1 MTPESFFYYSLYETG
16 LWAGQKWPWLW
27 FVPGYKNTM
36 DLLFPFWEMW
46 QIKATMENVDQQV
59 EIIADQWETDEKE
72 AKSNALVAE
81 AQELFPRAT
90 VTPLPNAIVPSVM
103 IVTEAPESASEGV
116 KALGG
121 ELRITYA
128 PNGLK

>member
-1 MTPESFFYYSLYETG
+1 MTAESFFYYSLYEAG
-16 LWAGQKWPWLW
+16 LWAGKKWPWLW
-27 FVPGYKNTM
+27 FVPGYKSTM
-36 DLLFPFWEMW
+36 DLLLPCWDTWKVKSSVED
-46 QIKATMENVDQQV
+46 AAQQA
-59 EIIADQWETDEKE
+59 EIIADQWETDERE
-72 AKSNALVAE
+72 AKANALAAE
-81 AQELFPRAT
+81 AQELFPGAT

-103 IVTEAPESASEGV
+103 IITEAPESASEGV

>member
-1 MTPESFFYYSLYETG
+1 MTPESFFYYSLYEAG
-16 LWAGQKWPWLW
+16 LWAGKKWPWLW
-27 FVPGYKNTM
+27 FVPGYKSTM
-36 DLLFPFWEMW
+36 DLLLPYWDTWKVKSSVED
-46 QIKATMENVDQQV
+46 AAQQA
-59 EIIADQWETDEKE
+59 EIIADQWEADERELK
-72 AKSNALVAE
+72 ANALAAE
-81 AQELFPRAT
+81 AQELFPEAT

-116 KALGG
+116 KAFGG

>member
-1 MTPESFFYYSLYETG
+1 MTAESFFYYSLYETG
-16 LWAGQKWPWLW
+16 LWAGKKWPWLW
-27 FVPGYKNTM
+27 FVPGYKSTM
-36 DLLFPFWEMW
+36 DLLLPYWDAWKVESSVED
-46 QIKATMENVDQQV
+46 AAQQADM
-59 EIIADQWETDEKE
+59 IAEQWETDERE
-72 AKSNALVAE
+72 AKANALAAE
-81 AQELFPRAT
+81 AQELFPEAT

>member
-1 MTPESFFYYSLYETG
+1 
-16 LWAGQKWPWLW
+16 
-27 FVPGYKNTM
+27 M
-36 DLLFPFWEMW
+36 DLLFPYWEMW
-46 QIKATMENVDQQV
+46 KIKTSGEETVQQA
-59 EIIADQWETDEKE
+59 ELIAEQWETDERE
-72 AKSNALVAE
+72 AKANALAAE
-81 AQELFPRAT
+81 AQELFPEAT

>member
-16 LWAGQKWPWLW
+16 LWAGKKWPWLS

-46 QIKATMENVDQQV
+46 QIKATMEEVDQQV
-59 EIIADQWETDEKE
+59 ETIADQWETDERE
-72 AKSNALVAE
+72 AKANTLAAE
-81 AQELFPRAT
+81 AQELFP
-90 VTPLPNAIVPSVM
+90 
-103 IVTEAPESASEGV
+103 EAPESASEGV

>member
-1 MTPESFFYYSLYETG
+1 MTAESFFYYSLYEAG
-16 LWAGQKWPWLW
+16 LWAGKKWPWLW
-27 FVPGYKNTM
+27 FVPGYKSTM
-36 DLLFPFWEMW
+36 DLLLPYWDTWKVKSSVED
-46 QIKATMENVDQQV
+46 AAQQA
-59 EIIADQWETDEKE
+59 EIIADQWEADERELK
-72 AKSNALVAE
+72 ANALAAE
-81 AQELFPRAT
+81 AQELFPEAT

>member
-1 MTPESFFYYSLYETG
+1 
-16 LWAGQKWPWLW
+16 
-27 FVPGYKNTM
+27 M

-46 QIKATMENVDQQV
+46 QIKVTMEDVDQQV
-59 EIIADQWETDEKE
+59 EIIADQWEADEREDK
-72 AKSNALVAE
+72 ANALAAE

>member
-1 MTPESFFYYSLYETG
+1 MNPESFFYYSLYETG
-16 LWAGQKWPWLW
+16 LWAGKKWPWLW
-27 FVPGYKNTM
+27 FVLGYKNTM
-36 DLLFPFWEMW
+36 DLLFPYWEMW
-46 QIKATMENVDQQV
+46 KIKISGEQTIQQA
-59 EIIADQWETDEKE
+59 EKIADQWQADERE
-72 AKSNALVAE
+72 AKANALAAE
-81 AQELFPRAT
+81 AQELFPEAT

-103 IVTEAPESASEGV
+103 IITEAPESASEGV

>member
-1 MTPESFFYYSLYETG
+1 MTKHTIFNAFCYE
-16 LWAGQKWPWLW
+16 LAMRAAEKWPLLRLQLW
-27 FVPGYKNTM
+27 FIALIDWCRPDWSEWKTQQTI
-36 DLLFPFWEMW
+36 E
-46 QIKATMENVDQQV
+46 QVDEQV
-59 EIIADQWETDEKE
+59 VALTETWETDEREVK
-72 AKSNALVAE
+72 ASALAAE
-81 AQELFPRAT
+81 AQELFPDAT

-116 KALGG
+116 RALGG

>member
-1 MTPESFFYYSLYETG
+1 MTAESFFYYSLYEAG
-16 LWAGQKWPWLW
+16 LWAGKKWPWLW
-27 FVPGYKNTM
+27 FVPGYKSTM
-36 DLLFPFWEMW
+36 DLLLPYWDAWKVKSSVED
-46 QIKATMENVDQQV
+46 AAQQA
-59 EIIADQWETDEKE
+59 EIIADQWQADERE
-72 AKSNALVAE
+72 ARANALAAE
-81 AQELFPRAT
+81 AQELFPEAT

>member
-1 MTPESFFYYSLYETG
+1 MTAESFFYYSLYETG
-16 LWAGQKWPWLW
+16 LWAGKKWPWLW
-27 FVPGYKNTM
+27 FVPGYKSTM
-36 DLLFPFWEMW
+36 DLLLPYWDEW
-46 QIKATMENVDQQV
+46 KVKSSV
-59 EIIADQWETDEKE
+59 EDAAQHADMIAEQWEADERELK
-72 AKSNALVAE
+72 ANALAAE
-81 AQELFPRAT
+81 AQELFPEAT

>member
-16 LWAGQKWPWLW
+16 LWAGKKWPWLW
-27 FVPGYKNTM
+27 FVPGYKSTM
-36 DLLFPFWEMW
+36 DLLLPYWDAWKVKSSVEDAAQQADMIAEQW
-46 QIKATMENVDQQV
+46 Q
-59 EIIADQWETDEKE
+59 ADERE
-72 AKSNALVAE
+72 AKANALAAE
-81 AQELFPRAT
+81 AQELFPDAT

>member
-1 MTPESFFYYSLYETG
+1 MTAESFFYYSLYEAG
-16 LWAGQKWPWLW
+16 LWAGKKWPWLW
-27 FVPGYKNTM
+27 FVPGYKSTM
-36 DLLFPFWEMW
+36 DLLLPYWDAWKVKSSVED
-46 QIKATMENVDQQV
+46 AAQQADM
-59 EIIADQWETDEKE
+59 IAEQWETDEREDK
-72 AKSNALVAE
+72 ANALAAE
-81 AQELFPRAT
+81 AQELFPEAA

-103 IVTEAPESASEGV
+103 IITEAPESASEGV

>member
-16 LWAGQKWPWLW
+16 LWAGKKWPWLW

-36 DLLFPFWEMW
+36 DLLLPYWDTWKVKSSVED
-46 QIKATMENVDQQV
+46 AAQQV
-59 EIIADQWETDEKE
+59 EIIADQWEADERD
-72 AKSNALVAE
+72 AKANALAAE
-81 AQELFPRAT
+81 AQELFPEAT

-103 IVTEAPESASEGV
+103 IVTEAPESASEDV

>member
-1 MTPESFFYYSLYETG
+1 
-16 LWAGQKWPWLW
+16 
-27 FVPGYKNTM
+27 M
-36 DLLFPFWEMW
+36 DLLLPYWDEW
-46 QIKATMENVDQQV
+46 KVKSSVEDAAQQADM
-59 EIIADQWETDEKE
+59 IADQWETDERE
-72 AKSNALVAE
+72 AKANALAAE
-81 AQELFPRAT
+81 AQELFPEAT

>member
-16 LWAGQKWPWLW
+16 LWAGKKWPWLW
-27 FVPGYKNTM
+27 FVPGYKSTM
-36 DLLFPFWEMW
+36 DLLLPYWDEW
-46 QIKATMENVDQQV
+46 KVQSSVEDAAQQADM
-59 EIIADQWETDEKE
+59 IAEQWETDERE
-72 AKSNALVAE
+72 AKANALAAE
-81 AQELFPRAT
+81 AQELFPEAT

>member
-1 MTPESFFYYSLYETG
+1 MTAESFFYYSLYEAG
-16 LWAGQKWPWLW
+16 LWAGKKWPWLW
-27 FVPGYKNTM
+27 FVPGYKSTM
-36 DLLFPFWEMW
+36 DLLLPYWDEW
-46 QIKATMENVDQQV
+46 KVKSSVEDAAQQADM
-59 EIIADQWETDEKE
+59 IADQWETDERE
-72 AKSNALVAE
+72 AKANALAAE
-81 AQELFPRAT
+81 AQELFPEAT

-116 KALGG
+116 RALGG

>member
-1 MTPESFFYYSLYETG
+1 MNPESFFYYSLYETG
-16 LWAGQKWPWLW
+16 LWAGKKWPWLW
-27 FVPGYKNTM
+27 FVLGYKNTM
-36 DLLFPFWEMW
+36 DLLFPYWEMW
-46 QIKATMENVDQQV
+46 KIKISGEQTIQQA
-59 EIIADQWETDEKE
+59 EKIADQWQADERE
-72 AKSNALVAE
+72 AKANALAAE
-81 AQELFPRAT
+81 AQELFPGAT

-103 IVTEAPESASEGV
+103 IVTEAPKSASEGV